1 MNLYRML
8 FRLSTALAISVILLS
23 SSGLRAQTD
32 SLEAEME
39 AMDNVDSISVK
50 AFSLQ
55 SVFREVVDSIA
66 GAEIFKNREKK
77 IYSRQLQTLSS
88 LQKQYFDFE
97 EYFSRSIDTSK
108 TTDFLNTI
116 KDEYVL
122 AVQGTLDLSSS
133 VTIRDLSTTRLILDA
148 LIKESDSKKGQL
160 VLQLKRLEEF
170 RSAVDSLE
178 TDSMLYYF
186 AKDSALFVQYFGKL
200 MDVNK
205 ETSRLDSTLNACIF
219 FNRNAVEKINRLQ
232 AKFTQAEQGIQRL
245 RVEKSQNIFSPESA
259 GLLSAVGSG
268 EPLGGV
274 LNYSLRKS
282 GTLLKD
288 YLINHVPRI
297 VLTVFAFLILL
308 LLVRMVKRNLTDH
321 SRFESEVSCALLN
334 RPVIT
339 SIFLTLVYMNFMFPR
354 PPAVFQGIVWT
365 ILSILLILIIW
376 HVLKGRERLNLIIF
390 TSGFMVTVL
399 SDLIL
404 KETPAERWILLIFS
418 MAGIVMFGGALRK
431 HENQKGFRLTRRIVL
446 ILSMLLM
453 AASFASNLLGSYN
466 LSKLLISFALYMPIT
481 GYVLIWAVRLTS
493 ELIRLYATGT
503 GSDEDSL
510 HYAKAHSLAR
520 SFPRKLTYII
530 TVGWIFL
537 LVRNFY
543 LFEQIVD
550 SIAAFM
556 KYEYEI
562 GDFTFSFE
570 KFFLFLFILALSTII
585 SKVISFFADSGES
598 GKSTAAGG
606 GGISNWMLLI
616 RIAVMS
622 IGILLAFAATGIP
635 IDKLTIIIGSLGVGI
650 GLGLQNIVG
659 NLVSGVL
666 LAFEKPFRI
675 GDEIEVD
682 KNLGKIKGIGIRSSQ
697 LATPDGA
704 DVIIPNGDLL
714 SKHVKNWTLRNMRK
728 RTEFNQKIDIGGHVE
743 EITEQLAVILEGN
756 EKIKSDPKP
765 KVLLFDF
772 GSDFS
777 EYKLSYWTDI
787 HTSDDVRNEIVS
799 AIEKGIREFKSNEEQ
814 GKPQN

>member
-1 MNLYRML
+1 ML
-8 FRLSTALAISVILLS
+8 IRHITALAIGVILLS
-23 SSGLRAQTD
+23 SPDLPAQTD
-32 SLEAEME
+32 SLESEME
-39 AMDNVDSISVK
+39 AVDNADSVSIR

-55 SVFREVVDSIA
+55 SVFREIIDSIA
-66 GAEIFKNREKK
+66 GEEIFKNREKK

-97 EYFSRSIDTSK
+97 EYFTRSIDT
-108 TTDFLNTI
+108 TTTTAFLNTV

-122 AVQGTLDLSSS
+122 AIQGTLDLSSS

-170 RSAVDSLE
+170 RTTVDSLE

-205 ETSRLDSTLNACIF
+205 ETSRLDSTLNACII
-219 FNRNAVEKINRLQ
+219 FNRSAVEKINRLQ
-232 AKFTQAEQGIQRL
+232 AKFTQAEQDIQRL
-245 RVEKSQNIFSPESA
+245 RVEKSQNIFSPESV
-259 GLLSAVGSG
+259 GLLSAAGSG
-268 EPLGGV
+268 EPFGGV

-288 YLINHVPRI
+288 YLANLVPRI

-308 LLVRMVKRNLTDH
+308 LLVRLVKRNLSDQN
-321 SRFESEVSCALLN
+321 RFESDVSRALLDK
-334 RPVIT
+334 PFVT
-339 SIFLTLVYMNFMFPR
+339 SLFLTLVYMNFIFPR
-354 PPAVFQGIVWT
+354 PPAVFQGIVWSV
-365 ILSILLILIIW
+365 LSILLILILR
-376 HVLKGRERLNLIIF
+376 HVLKGREKLNLILF
-390 TSGFMVTVL
+390 TSGFILSVL
-399 SDLIL
+399 CDLIL
-404 KETPAERWILLIFS
+404 KETFAERWILLIFS
-418 MAGIVMFGGALRK
+418 MGGIVIFAGALKK
-431 HENQKGFRLTRRIVL
+431 HENHQGFRLTRKIVL
-446 ILSMLLM
+446 SLSMLLM
-453 AASFASNLLGSYN
+453 AASFASNLIGSYN

-481 GYVLIWAVRLTS
+481 GYVLMWAVRLTS
-493 ELIRLYATGT
+493 ELIRLYAAGV
-503 GSDEDSL
+503 GSEEDSL
-510 HYAKAHSLAR
+510 HYAKAHNLAR
-520 SFPRKLTYII
+520 SFPRKLTYFM
-530 TVGWIFL
+530 TAGWVFL

-543 LFEQIVD
+543 LFEEIVD

-556 KYEYEI
+556 KYEYQI

-570 KFFLFLFILALSTII
+570 KFLLFLFIIALSTVI
-585 SKVISFFADSGES
+585 SKIISFFADSGES

-616 RIAVMS
+616 RIGVMS
-622 IGILLAFAATGIP
+622 VGILLAFAATGIP

-666 LAFEKPFRI
+666 LAFEKPFRV

-682 KNLGKIKGIGIRSSQ
+682 KNIGKIKGIGIRSSQ

-714 SKHVKNWTLRNMRK
+714 SKHVKNWTLSNMRK

-743 EITEQLAVILEGN
+743 EISEQLAGILEGN
-756 EKIKSDPKP
+756 DKIKSDPKP

-772 GSDFS
+772 GNDFS

-787 HTSDDVRNEIVS
+787 HTSDEVRNEVVS
-799 AIEKGIREFKSNEEQ
+799 AIEKGIREFKDGE
-814 GKPQN
+814 GKKTD